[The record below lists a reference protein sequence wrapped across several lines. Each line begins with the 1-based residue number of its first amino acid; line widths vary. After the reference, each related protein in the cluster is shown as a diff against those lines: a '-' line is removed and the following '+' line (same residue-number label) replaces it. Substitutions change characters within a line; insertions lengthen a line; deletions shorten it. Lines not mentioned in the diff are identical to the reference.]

1 MARGNEI
8 RYVQFYTD
16 GSAARQLEINPQ
28 PKKKSRAPRP
38 KQHKKIVLHVDLIA
52 VAGILVASVMLLLM
66 LSGMAGLNKINAEVT
81 RLEGYLAELESE
93 NLQLHQTYRA
103 GYDLDQI
110 REEALAMSMIPATRA
125 TTVSLP
131 VAVAEQTESMTGNSF
146 WSFLTGLFA

>member
-1 MARGNEI
+1 M
-8 RYVQFYTD
+8 
-16 GSAARQLEINPQ
+16 
-28 PKKKSRAPRP
+28 
-38 KQHKKIVLHVDLIA
+38 
-52 VAGILVASVMLLLM
+52 AGILVASVMLLLM

-81 RLEGYLAELESE
+81 RLEVYLAELESE

-110 REEALAMSMIPATRA
+110 REEALAMGMIPATRA

-131 VAVAEQTESMTGNSF
+131 VAVAEQTEPATGNFF